1 MRVQF
6 IVVAGLAMGAL
17 LVASCDSG
25 GSAVATRDRATQ
37 TPGVEQATE
46 ATTAPGVENLTASAA
61 KPVVT
66 ANRRETVDEK
76 ITRLYERNGA
86 AFGARSAE
94 DYLSKLEAF
103 IANPPR
109 DAESVR
115 RPNGDTLYYQA
126 STNTFVVT
134 DRNGVARTMFK
145 PDDGAAYWAE
155 QKSAAP
161 TFGQQRRD
169 N

>member
-1 MRVQF
+1 MRVQV
-6 IVVAGLAMGAL
+6 IVVSGLAL
-17 LVASCDSG
+17 LLAACDGG
-25 GSAVATRDRATQ
+25 GSAVATRERSTESGGNA
-37 TPGVEQATE
+37 PSASSE
-46 ATTAPGVENLTASAA
+46 ATPSGPDSAA
-61 KPVVT
+61 TPEVKPVLT

-94 DYLSKLEAF
+94 DYLSKLQAF
-103 IANPPR
+103 VSNPPG

-126 STNTFVVT
+126 STNTFVVV
-134 DRNGVARTMFK
+134 DRSGVARTMFK
-145 PDDGAAYWAE
+145 PDGGAAYWAE
-155 QKSAAP
+155 QKTAAP
-161 TFGQQRRD
+161 TFGQRRQD